1 MSGSCWCRRL
11 IHSKGTTVGCH
22 SCVGLP
28 SREGLDAKF
37 CSNPRLLEEM
47 RLDQPQNRREAES
60 KLHQRRMY
68 KKKSPSQ
75 KRHYV

>member
-1 MSGSCWCRRL
+1 MSGLCWCRSL
-11 IHSKGTTVGCH
+11 IRSKGTTVGCY

-37 CSNPRLLEEM
+37 CSNPRLLEKM
-47 RLDQPQNRREAES
+47 RLDKPQHRCEAES

-68 KKKSPSQ
+68 KKESTPQ
-75 KRHYV
+75 NGHYV